1 MKGALKLMASTKMKI
16 TAVAGAVILLAVGT
30 TTVMIHQQ
38 HKQLPKPQPVAA
50 SPAAVPRT
58 SWRFAGYAD
67 PESAFESA
75 FWAMSQGDAKTY
87 LATLAPD
94 GGLFKEAQGKSENE
108 IVAENRRTV
117 EGLTGYRIIDKKIV
131 SANRVILTVLPE
143 TGTGQ
148 GPKGPGRLVI
158 RRIGDEWKVSG

>member
-1 MKGALKLMASTKMKI
+1 MTWTKMKI
-16 TAVAGAVILLAVGT
+16 AAVAGAAIILAVGT
-30 TTVMIHQQ
+30 TTKMIHHQQ
-38 HKQLPKPQPVAA
+38 KHLTKPQTIA
-50 SPAAVPRT
+50 SSQTEVFKT

-75 FWAMSQGDAKTY
+75 FWAMSQGDVKAY
-87 LATLAPD
+87 IATLAPD

-117 EGLTGYRIIDKKIV
+117 EGLTAYRIIDKKII
-131 SANRVILTVLPE
+131 SPDRVILTVLPE

-148 GPKGPGRLVI
+148 GPKGPGKLVI